1 MKTKLIASLAHKMK
15 RTKKQDDQLLK
26 CFDDSPSDLVF
37 WSFRYFL
44 GRTSIHTGCFARDLA
59 KAWPHIDPL
68 IQFSIKRELD
78 DEFERDDDARQR
90 KSEYKPLGRDCDRAS
105 WQLVRDA
112 YTLNK

>member
-1 MKTKLIASLAHKMK
+1 MKTKLIASLPHKMK
-15 RTKKQDDQLLK
+15 RTKKRDDQLLK

-44 GRTSIHTGCFARDLA
+44 GRTSIHTVCFARGLA

-90 KSEYKPLGRDCDRAS
+90 KKEYRPLGRDCDRAS

-112 YTLNK
+112 YSKQT